1 MDWKEKALEH
11 AKEEDPKESV
21 GLLLNIKGK
30 KVYYPCRNLSTYSHQ
45 CFILDPEDY
54 VKADSLGQI
63 ISVIHSHPTTPAAA
77 SEADRI
83 SCEASGLPWH
93 IVNPKSEQWGYYEPE
108 GYKPALKGR
117 PWCWGVT
124 DCWSLVRDW
133 YLEEKGTELIEGSRP
148 ITPDEFIE
156 NPVSE
161 EDGDGNTF
169 LLSAGFRLL
178 KPNEKLENGD
188 VLLMSIMAPGLNH
201 AAIFLNGEVLHHLAD
216 RLSCQEPYSEWLL
229 KCTGGRYRYAQNN

>member
-30 KVYYPCRNLSTYSHQ
+30 KNYYPCHNLSTYSQQ

-63 ISVIHSHPTTPAAA
+63 VSIIHSHPTTPAIA

-83 SCEASGLPWH
+83 SCEAGGLPWY
-93 IVNPKSEQWGYYEPE
+93 IVNPKTEQWGYYEPT
-108 GYKPALKGR
+108 GYRPALKGR

-124 DCWSLVRDW
+124 D
-133 YLEEKGTELIEGSRP
+133 
-148 ITPDEFIE
+148 
-156 NPVSE
+156 
-161 EDGDGNTF
+161 
-169 LLSAGFRLL
+169 
-178 KPNEKLENGD
+178 
-188 VLLMSIMAPGLNH
+188 
-201 AAIFLNGEVLHHLAD
+201 
-216 RLSCQEPYSEWLL
+216 
-229 KCTGGRYRYAQNN
+229 